1 MFFFRSNLV
10 AYNVLSGW
18 SDLYFLSVV
27 CECVCLMPSL
37 NLLSAGYGAVSQS
50 SGGDVAFRPF
60 GLLNLFPVF
69 PCDMVV
75 GTFFMSFLG
84 GKYFLRKKSW
94 CMRLQHCGYQATDKG
109 KARKVS

>member
-1 MFFFRSNLV
+1 MFL
-10 AYNVLSGW
+10 AGGLTYNSYPLSASCV
-18 SDLYFLSVV
+18 SDSSF
-27 CECVCLMPSL
+27 
-37 NLLSAGYGAVSQS
+37 NLLRPGYGAVSQS

-84 GKYFLRKKSW
+84 GKYFKAVVSVLVYEIPTLR
-94 CMRLQHCGYQATDKG
+94 LPGNY
-109 KARKVS
+109 V